1 LKPIPFDTSSDALI
15 IHTGALGDVICS
27 LTAIECLFFQKKLDF
42 CCQGHIMPLLKIVPV
57 IRNVFDINSPMITS
71 IFLSACHSDVKD
83 WLRNYPY
90 ILLISFSAD
99 WENSLKKF
107 NYNIVRIPP
116 RPPVSEI
123 VHTSQFVMDA
133 IKTNPLIK
141 RNNPGIQDFVLQKK
155 TRSYTKSSDMMWKS
169 VCIHP
174 GSGSPFKNW
183 SIENFISLSQRLHQ
197 QGHAVLWLLGPAEDT
212 LIKKRLENNVNR
224 NNIVLTNNIQTI
236 MRHLRQSGIYV
247 GNDSGISHL
256 AAYMGID
263 TTVIFGP
270 TDIRRWRPIG
280 ACVKTIPESFPVCS
294 PCFENGIRQCSHK
307 KCLSEISV
315 SQVTNKLKNKLAN
328 LL

>member
-1 LKPIPFDTSSDALI
+1 MKPIPLDTSSDALI

-116 RPPVSEI
+116 RPPLSEI

-155 TRSYTKSSDMMWKS
+155 PDL
-169 VCIHP
+169 IQ
-174 GSGSPFKNW
+174 
-183 SIENFISLSQRLHQ
+183 SLQ
-197 QGHAVLWLLGPAEDT
+197 
-212 LIKKRLENNVNR
+212 I
-224 NNIVLTNNIQTI
+224 
-236 MRHLRQSGIYV
+236 
-247 GNDSGISHL
+247 
-256 AAYMGID
+256 
-263 TTVIFGP
+263 
-270 TDIRRWRPIG
+270 
-280 ACVKTIPESFPVCS
+280 
-294 PCFENGIRQCSHK
+294 
-307 KCLSEISV
+307 
-315 SQVTNKLKNKLAN
+315 
-328 LL
+328 